1 MVSLGTGT
9 EICIPISS
17 RLMVGPASHMCLR
30 PGPVHTRYWFTE
42 GLMSR
47 HREGLLQLPH
57 SPGAHLPIR
66 QDTLSDL
73 THQDKEQHEGK
84 DPAQVVAREM
94 EPGAMVNVYFGAL
107 AAPSCGERRRRQ
119 DAHLEAQH
127 GDKETMQILLPQG

>member
-9 EICIPISS
+9 EICIPFILQTDGRPCVSYVPKAWRSS
-17 RLMVGPASHMCLR
+17 HQVLVYRR
-30 PGPVHTRYWFTE
+30 P
-42 GLMSR
+42 MSR

-94 EPGAMVNVYFGAL
+94 EPGAMVNVYLGAL